1 MIGQTFTRLT
11 VVSEAPKAHRKRRW
25 HCSCS
30 CGGST
35 TAYQWSLLAGRSR
48 SCGCLKG
55 EELNKLQAA
64 ELHGMC
70 ESSEYRT
77 WILMKTRCYNPKY
90 RSYSKY
96 GGAGIRVCEEWRYSF
111 TAFLHDIGYRPSPYH
126 TLERLDEER
135 DFSPSNCRWVKTR
148 VSKPKAV
155 PHEEKLLPL
164 CFDVLDPTELPLL

>member
-55 EELNKLQAA
+55 EELSKLQVNR
-64 ELHGMC
+64 LHGL
-70 ESSEYRT
+70 SKSPEYRT
-77 WILMKTRCYNPKY
+77 WSLMKARCYNPKY

-111 TAFLHDIGYRPSPYH
+111 TAFFHDIGCRPSPYH
-126 TLERLDEER
+126 TLERLDER
-135 DFSPSNCRWVKTR
+135 RAFSPSNCRWARTR

-155 PHEEKLLPL
+155 PHEENLLPL
-164 CFDVLDPTELPLL
+164 YFDILDPTELPLL